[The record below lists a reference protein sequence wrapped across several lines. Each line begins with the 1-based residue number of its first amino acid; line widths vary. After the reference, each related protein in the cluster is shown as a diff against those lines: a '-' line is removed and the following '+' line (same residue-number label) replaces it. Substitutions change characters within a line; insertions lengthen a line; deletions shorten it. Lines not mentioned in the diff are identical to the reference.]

1 MPDCIYEDPPN
12 GQHLRDV
19 IELFPYHDEGDI
31 CADSYAP
38 FFNSAAASLVHEACN
53 SFIPQ

>member
-1 MPDCIYEDPPN
+1 VPDCIYEDPPN